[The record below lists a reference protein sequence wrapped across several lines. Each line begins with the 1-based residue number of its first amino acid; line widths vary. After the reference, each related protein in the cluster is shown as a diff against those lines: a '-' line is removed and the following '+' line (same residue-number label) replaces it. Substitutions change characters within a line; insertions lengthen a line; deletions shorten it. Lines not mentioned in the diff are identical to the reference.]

1 MSCWVAPS
9 LAAELWHIPLE
20 QVMRLIRDG
29 KLPSREDQ
37 GFTFVDVAPAPQLKL
52 PAMRRPEDRPTTF
65 TPIVDEA
72 VIDEDAVD
80 DEPDTTESQ
89 TLGDWRAARM
99 KASRTRIAP
108 PRLISA

>member
-37 GFTFVDVAPAPQLKL
+37 GFMFVDVAPAPPQPKP
-52 PAMRRPEDRPTTF
+52 PALRRPEDRPTTF
-65 TPIVDEA
+65 IP
-72 VIDEDAVD
+72 IDEDAVD
-80 DEPDTTESQ
+80 DEPDATESQ
-89 TLGDWRAARM
+89 TLGDWRAARI
-99 KASRTRIAP
+99 KASRTRVAP
-108 PRLISA
+108 PRRLSA